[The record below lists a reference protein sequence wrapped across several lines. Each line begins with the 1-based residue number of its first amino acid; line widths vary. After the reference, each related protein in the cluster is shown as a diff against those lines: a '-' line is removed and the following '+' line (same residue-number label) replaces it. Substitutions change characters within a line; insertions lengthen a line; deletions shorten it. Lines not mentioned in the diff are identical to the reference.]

1 MGTKN
6 DASNYSQRLMKFLA
20 AITAFC
26 ISSLTFSQTS
36 DSTSRGT
43 IKIIVPYSAG
53 AVTDALGRL
62 VAKGLNESYGIN
74 VIVENKTGAGGTIG
88 TEQVANAAPDGNTLV
103 LGATG
108 PVSVGK
114 ALYPQLRYDPAKD
127 LTPIAIITRVP
138 FVVVV
143 HPDTPYKSVADI
155 IAAAKSNPNGIVYG
169 SAGNGTPQHI
179 IGEMFKQTTN
189 TQLLHVPYKGSAP
202 ATTDLLGNQ
211 VPLMFD
217 NPGPLMQHIKAGKLR
232 VLAQTGDKR
241 SPALPDV
248 PTLRELGFTGLVAAP
263 WYGILGPGNMPPA
276 IAEKLNKEI
285 NAVLRRP
292 DVVARM
298 QEMGLVASQ
307 MSLAET
313 KQFLSNEAKI
323 WGDATRKSNATVD

>member
-1 MGTKN
+1 MRQLSFNK
-6 DASNYSQRLMKFLA
+6 LMKQLFTVIALMA
-20 AITAFC
+20 ATAV
-26 ISSLTFSQTS
+26 IAQETYPK
-36 DSTSRGT
+36 GP
-43 IKIIVPYSAG
+43 IKIVVPYSAG
-53 AVTDALGRL
+53 AVTDALARII
-62 VAKGLNESYGIN
+62 AMGLNESFG
-74 VIVENKTGAGGTIG
+74 VTVVVENKVGAGGTIG
-88 TEQVANAAPDGNTLV
+88 TEQVAFSPPDGYTLL

-127 LTPIAIITRVP
+127 LTPLAIITRVP

-143 HPDTPYKSVADI
+143 HPDQPYKNVADL
-155 IAAAKSNPNGIVYG
+155 IAAAKANTIPYG

-179 IGEMFKQTTN
+179 IGEMFKQSAN
-189 TQLLHVPYKGSAP
+189 VQLLHVPYKGSAP

-217 NPGPLMQHIKAGKLR
+217 NPGPLMQHIRNGKLR
-232 VLAQTGDKR
+232 ALAQTGDKR
-241 SPALPDV
+241 SAALPDV
-248 PTLRELGFTGLVAAP
+248 PTLREAGIIGLVAAP
-263 WYGILGPGNMPPA
+263 WYGIMGPGNMPPA

-292 DVVARM
+292 DVITRM
-298 QEMGLVASQ
+298 QEMGLVATP

-313 KQFLSNEAKI
+313 RQFLTNEAKI

>member
-1 MGTKN
+1 MMLQKIIKG
-6 DASNYSQRLMKFLA
+6 LFLA
-20 AITAFC
+20 MVIA
-26 ISSLTFSQTS
+26 SSSTVIAQTQDTYPKAS
-36 DSTSRGT
+36 
-43 IKIIVPYSAG
+43 IKIVVPYSAG
-53 AVTDALGRL
+53 AVTDALARII
-62 VAKGLNESYGIN
+62 AMGLSESFGVS
-74 VIVENKTGAGGTIG
+74 VIVENKLGAGGTIG
-88 TEQVANAAPDGNTLV
+88 TEQVAFSPPDGYTLL

-114 ALYPQLRYDPAKD
+114 ALYPQLRYDPATD
-127 LTPIAIITRVP
+127 LTPLAIITRVP

-143 HPDTPYKSVADI
+143 HPDQPYKNIADL
-155 IAAAKSNPNGIVYG
+155 IAAAKAKPNSIAYG

-179 IGEMFKQTTN
+179 IGEMFKQSAN
-189 TQLLHVPYKGSAP
+189 VQLLHVPYKGSAP

-217 NPGPLMQHIKAGKLR
+217 NPGPLMQHIRSGKLR
-232 VLAQTGDKR
+232 ALAQTGDRR
-241 SPALPDV
+241 SAALPDI
-248 PTLRELGFTGLVAAP
+248 PIMREVGINGLVAAP
-263 WYGILGPGNMPPA
+263 WYGIMGPGNMSPA

-298 QEMGLVASQ
+298 QEMGLVASS

-313 KQFLSNEAKI
+313 KQFLNNEAKV

>member
-1 MGTKN
+1 METKM
-6 DASNYSQRLMKFLA
+6 SQINSTLFIKSLVTFLA
-20 AITAFC
+20 SCIT
-26 ISSLTFSQTS
+26 SLTFAQPT
-36 DSTSRGT
+36 DISTKGP
-43 IKIIVPYSAG
+43 IKIVVPYSAG

-62 VAKGLNESYGIN
+62 VAKGLNESYGLS
-74 VIVENKTGAGGTIG
+74 VIVENKPGAGGTTG
-88 TEQVANAAPDGNTLV
+88 TELVANGVPDGNTLV

-155 IAAAKSNPNGIVYG
+155 INAAKANPNGIVYG

-241 SPALPDV
+241 STALPDI
-248 PTLRELGFTGLVAAP
+248 PTLRELGYPGLVAAP
-263 WYGILGPGNMPPA
+263 WYGILGPGNMSPTT
-276 IAEKLNKEI
+276 AEKLNKQI

-307 MSLAET
+307 MSLTET
-313 KQFLSNEAKI
+313 KQFLANEAKI